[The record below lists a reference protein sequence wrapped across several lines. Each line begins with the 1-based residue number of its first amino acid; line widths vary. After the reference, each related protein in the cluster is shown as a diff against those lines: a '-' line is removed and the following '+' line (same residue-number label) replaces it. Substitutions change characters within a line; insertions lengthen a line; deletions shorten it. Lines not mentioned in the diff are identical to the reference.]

1 MDTKQIMALEWI
13 DGVEQYARDKQ
24 LPMRIIDG
32 IEVCRKKMAAENVDW
47 KEISLMVED
56 LLDSIEQK
64 TVPTAIEEKREG
76 QISIQAIE
84 EQIRKM
90 AQRCQGENQASVG
103 NIAERKNLVVKKTY
117 NDLREIT
124 HTKAHLEELKNQNAF
139 FQFFAKTKAE
149 YEKNAFQMF
158 RELLQDINGN
168 YDHLIEH
175 IKSMFQSIGGH
186 KYGIGSEKIYYE
198 YDSQR
203 EGLNNRFQN
212 EVVSLEIGGNEIT
225 NLGQETGETVKKT
238 VKKFTVIRKILAWVP
253 LLLMLIGLA
262 IGAVT
267 THEENMEVI
276 ESVQTI
282 DSEEGEHSDFLASM
296 KKQLA
301 ERAKKE
307 IGNASES
314 AINSFLS
321 KAMNYIT
328 ALFITLGIALLAIV
342 LLIIVLYAAYLRIL
356 RIWCKNQIC
365 KECGK
370 YLTTELNRFEQS
382 DTLGSRIDDAV
393 TTTVE
398 KYEQEY
404 LVILNK
410 VFSGTAFDETSNDQ
424 KERIRFVELK
434 ETWSKIVY
442 E

>member
-1 MDTKQIMALEWI
+1 MDTRQMMALEWM
-13 DGVEQYARDKQ
+13 DGVEHYAREKQ

-32 IEVCRKKMAAENVDW
+32 IEVCRKKMAAENADW
-47 KEISLMVED
+47 KEISLMVTD

-64 TVPTAIEEKREG
+64 AVPAAMEEKREG

-84 EQIRKM
+84 EQVRKM
-90 AQRCQGENQASVG
+90 AQKCHGENQASVG
-103 NIAERKNLVVKKTY
+103 NIAERKNIVVKKTY

-124 HTKAHLEELKNQNAF
+124 HTKAHLEELKDQNAYL
-139 FQFFAKTKAE
+139 QFFLKIKSE

-168 YDHLIEH
+168 YDHLIKH

-212 EVVSLEIGGNEIT
+212 EVVSLESGGNEIT
-225 NLGQETGETVKKT
+225 DLGQETAETVKKT
-238 VKKFTVIRKILAWVP
+238 VKKLTVIRKILAWVP
-253 LLLMLIGLA
+253 LLLLLIGLA

-267 THEENMEVI
+267 THEENIEVI
-276 ESVQTI
+276 ESVQTG
-282 DSEEGEHSDFLASM
+282 DSEEGDFSGWLIDLG
-296 KKQLA
+296 K
-301 ERAKKE
+301 
-307 IGNASES
+307 NAIKNAPSS
-314 AINSFLS
+314 VIKGFLS
-321 KAMNYIT
+321 KVVSFVVSLLIA
-328 ALFITLGIALLAIV
+328 LGIALLAI
-342 LLIIVLYAAYLRIL
+342 LLVIIVLYAAYLRIL
-356 RIWCKNQIC
+356 RIWCNNQIC
-365 KECGK
+365 KECEN

-382 DTLGSRIDDAV
+382 GSLVSRLDDAV

-398 KYEQEY
+398 NYEQEY
-404 LVILNK
+404 LVILNQ

-424 KERIRFVELK
+424 KERNRFAELR